1 MMAWIPFAQP
11 LPALV
16 GGWYLLCIPLVI
28 GVAMVYKAIWIP
40 QDGPWLRQVIVM
52 SGLVVAALIAVA
64 VAVAVFV
71 QWIIP
76 LLH

>member
-76 LLH
+76 LLQ